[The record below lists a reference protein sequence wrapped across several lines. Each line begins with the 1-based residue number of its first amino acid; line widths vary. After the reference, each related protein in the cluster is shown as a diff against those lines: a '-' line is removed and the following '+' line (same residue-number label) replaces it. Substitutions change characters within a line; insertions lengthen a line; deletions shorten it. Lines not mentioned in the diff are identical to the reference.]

1 MDKDYADF
9 AGTFADLYI
18 DQGAIAAGQFA
29 LDYFGK
35 DQAERLSGD
44 DGLRRAVAEAFEE
57 RGYVVNYPDNV
68 VAPEA
73 EDFGDVDGGAT
84 IIPFPASRTIH

>member
-29 LDYFGK
+29 LSYFGTERA
-35 DQAERLSGD
+35 AELSHD
-44 DGLRRAVAEAFEE
+44 DELRRAVAEAFEE
-57 RGYVVNYPDNV
+57 RGYEVNYPDNAV
-68 VAPEA
+68 VPED
-73 EDFGDVDGGAT
+73 EDYGDVDGGAT